1 MNTMTQTPA
10 PWGTSRMGPYE
21 VTPTVPQPTPV
32 LDPETQVALVL
43 DGHGRMVEMGGHGTS
58 TSGLTPTQTT
68 PGDGAGPGGA
78 NDSDATESYD
88 QDQSD

>member
-1 MNTMTQTPA
+1 MSTTTRTPA
-10 PWGTSRMGPYE
+10 PWGTGRMGPYE
-21 VTPTVPQPTPV
+21 VGPTTPPLTPV

-43 DGHGRMVEMGGHGTS
+43 DGHGCMVEMGGHGTS

>member
-1 MNTMTQTPA
+1 MSTAQTPA

-21 VTPTVPQPTPV
+21 ATATAPQFTAV
-32 LDPETQVALVL
+32 LDPGTQVAMVI
-43 DGHGRMVEMGGHGTS
+43 DDSGRMAGMGGHGTS

-68 PGDGAGPGGA
+68 PGDGSGPGGA

-88 QDQSD
+88 QDESG

>member
-1 MNTMTQTPA
+1 MSTTTQTPA
-10 PWGTSRMGPYE
+10 PWGTGRMGPYE
-21 VTPTVPQPTPV
+21 VDPAVPQLTPV
-32 LDPETQVALVL
+32 LDPGTQVALVL
-43 DGHGRMVEMGGHGTS
+43 DGHGRTVEMGGHGTS

-68 PGDGAGPGGA
+68 PGDGSVPDGA